1 MTQAQ
6 DNLVFTLNDDTPAP
20 QSTASDAEDWEKGLE
35 RLQQKRRHLAKQAQQ
50 PLAAQ
55 SNRHPSAALL
65 YDTLVAESNP
75 TPAPAAAPIAEPRTA
90 PLHTP
95 APAPVTEP
103 EKVNMN
109 TNSANHTPAPAPVT
123 EPAAQPANTGTRPS
137 VLSGSRH
144 RRLSLDEQK
153 QAYQAYLQHWQQ
165 QHNLQTASSEAE
177 LNNPQILFQED
188 WLAAQNSLRVGRD
201 EPVLEQATVW
211 LGGAQPT
218 VTPDQ
223 DVAEQI
229 EAAAE
234 AAAQPEYDAQA
245 EPDTA
250 ALAAAAEKVVLLN
263 AYALPGNLQHKILCL
278 SEQVLLERLAEKL
291 RPHLADAVSGMVKTA
306 LQRQTALMVQNM
318 QQAFLDEVPRLVDD
332 VLAYNLARALAAVKK
347 EQL

>member
-1 MTQAQ
+1 MKGYLKLPIPSKPLLGKTTMTQAQ

-50 PLAAQ
+50 PPAAQ

-65 YDTLVAESNP
+65 YDTLVAEANP
-75 TPAPAAAPIAEPRTA
+75 TPALAAVPIAEPRTA
-90 PLHTP
+90 PLNTP
-95 APAPVTEP
+95 APAPVAE
-103 EKVNMN
+103 
-109 TNSANHTPAPAPVT
+109 S
-123 EPAAQPANTGTRPS
+123 AAQPANTGTRPS
-137 VLSGSRH
+137 ALSGSRH

-201 EPVLEQATVW
+201 EPVVEQATVW

-223 DVAEQI
+223 DIAEQI

-234 AAAQPEYDAQA
+234 AAAQPEYDAQT
-245 EPDTA
+245 EPGTA

-306 LQRQTALMVQNM
+306 LQRQTALMVQNI

>member
-6 DNLVFTLNDDTPAP
+6 DNLVFTLNDDTSSP
-20 QSTASDAEDWEKGLE
+20 QSTASDTEDWEKGLE
-35 RLQQKRRHLAKQAQQ
+35 RLQQKRRHLTKQAQQ
-50 PLAAQ
+50 PPAAQ

-65 YDTLVAESNP
+65 YDTLVAEANP
-75 TPAPAAAPIAEPRTA
+75 TPAPAASPTAEPRTV
-90 PLHTP
+90 PLQTP
-95 APAPVTEP
+95 APVAE
-103 EKVNMN
+103 
-109 TNSANHTPAPAPVT
+109 S
-123 EPAAQPANTGTRPS
+123 AAQPASTGTRPS
-137 VLSGSRH
+137 ALSGSRH

-201 EPVLEQATVW
+201 EPVVEQATIW
-211 LGGAQPT
+211 LGGVQPT

-245 EPDTA
+245 EPGTA

>member
-6 DNLVFTLNDDTPAP
+6 DNLVFTLNDDSSAP
-20 QSTASDAEDWEKGLE
+20 QSTTSDTEDWEKGLE
-35 RLQQKRRHLAKQAQQ
+35 RLQQKRRHLAKQSQQ
-50 PLAAQ
+50 PPATQ

-65 YDTLVAESNP
+65 YDTLVAEASP
-75 TPAPAAAPIAEPRTA
+75 TLAPTAAPTAEPRTV

-95 APAPVTEP
+95 ASVAV
-103 EKVNMN
+103 
-109 TNSANHTPAPAPVT
+109 A
-123 EPAAQPANTGTRPS
+123 EPAAQPASSGTRPS
-137 VLSGSRH
+137 ALSGSRH
-144 RRLSLDEQK
+144 RRLNLDEQK

-188 WLAAQNSLRVGRD
+188 WLAAQNSLRVGRN
-201 EPVLEQATVW
+201 EPVVEQATVW
-211 LGGAQPT
+211 LGGTQPT
-218 VTPDQ
+218 VTPNQ

-234 AAAQPEYDAQA
+234 AAAQSEYDAQA
-245 EPDTA
+245 EHGTA
-250 ALAAAAEKVVLLN
+250 ELAAAAEKVVLLN
-263 AYALPGNLQHKILCL
+263 AYTLPSNLQHKILCL
-278 SEQVLLERLAEKL
+278 SEQVLLERLTEKL

>member
-6 DNLVFTLNDDTPAP
+6 DNLVFTLNDDTSSP
-20 QSTASDAEDWEKGLE
+20 QSTASDTEDWEKGLE

-50 PLAAQ
+50 PPAAQ
-55 SNRHPSAALL
+55 SNRHPSASFL
-65 YDTLVAESNP
+65 YDTLVAEANP
-75 TPAPAAAPIAEPRTA
+75 TPAPAAAPTAEPRTA
-90 PLHTP
+90 PLQTP
-95 APAPVTEP
+95 APMA
-103 EKVNMN
+103 
-109 TNSANHTPAPAPVT
+109 
-123 EPAAQPANTGTRPS
+123 EPAAQPASTGTRPS
-137 VLSGSRH
+137 ALSGSRH
-144 RRLSLDEQK
+144 RRLNLDEQK

-245 EPDTA
+245 APGTA

-263 AYALPGNLQHKILCL
+263 AYTLPGNLQHKILCL

>member
-6 DNLVFTLNDDTPAP
+6 DNLVFTLNDDTSSP
-20 QSTASDAEDWEKGLE
+20 QSTASDTEDWEKGLE

-50 PLAAQ
+50 PPAAQ

-65 YDTLVAESNP
+65 YDTLVAEPNP

-95 APAPVTEP
+95 APAPVAE
-103 EKVNMN
+103 
-109 TNSANHTPAPAPVT
+109 PAP
-123 EPAAQPANTGTRPS
+123 QPASTGTRPS
-137 VLSGSRH
+137 ALSGSRH

-201 EPVLEQATVW
+201 EPVVEQATVW

-245 EPDTA
+245 EPGTA

>member
-6 DNLVFTLNDDTPAP
+6 DNLVFTLNDDTSSP
-20 QSTASDAEDWEKGLE
+20 QSTASDTEDWEKGLE

-50 PLAAQ
+50 PPAAQ

-65 YDTLVAESNP
+65 YDTLVAEASP
-75 TPAPAAAPIAEPRTA
+75 TPAPTATPTAEIRTV

-95 APAPVTEP
+95 SPVAETAP
-103 EKVNMN
+103 
-109 TNSANHTPAPAPVT
+109 
-123 EPAAQPANTGTRPS
+123 QPASSGTRS
-137 VLSGSRH
+137 SALSGSRH
-144 RRLSLDEQK
+144 RRLNLDEQK

-188 WLAAQNSLRVGRD
+188 WLAAQHSLRIGRD
-201 EPVLEQATVW
+201 EPVVEQATVW
-211 LGGAQPT
+211 LGGIQPT
-218 VTPDQ
+218 VTPNQ
-223 DVAEQI
+223 DIAEQI
-229 EAAAE
+229 EAATE

-245 EPDTA
+245 EPGTA
-250 ALAAAAEKVVLLN
+250 ELAAAAEKVVLLN
-263 AYALPGNLQHKILCL
+263 AYTLPSNLQHKILCL

>member
-6 DNLVFTLNDDTPAP
+6 DNLVFTLNDDTSSP
-20 QSTASDAEDWEKGLE
+20 QSTASDTEDWEKGLE

-50 PLAAQ
+50 PPAAQ
-55 SNRHPSAALL
+55 SNRHPSAAFL
-65 YDTLVAESNP
+65 YDTLVAEANL
-75 TPAPAAAPIAEPRTA
+75 TPAPAAAPTAEPRTA

-95 APAPVTEP
+95 ASVAVAET
-103 EKVNMN
+103 
-109 TNSANHTPAPAPVT
+109 
-123 EPAAQPANTGTRPS
+123 AAQPASTSTRPS
-137 VLSGSRH
+137 ALSGSRH
-144 RRLSLDEQK
+144 RRLNLDEQK

-201 EPVLEQATVW
+201 EPVVEQATVW

-223 DVAEQI
+223 DIAEQI

-245 EPDTA
+245 EPSTA

-332 VLAYNLARALAAVKK
+332 VLAYNLSRALAAVKK

>member
-1 MTQAQ
+1 MIQEQ

-20 QSTASDAEDWEKGLE
+20 QSTTSDTEDWEKGLE

-50 PLAAQ
+50 PPAAQ

-75 TPAPAAAPIAEPRTA
+75 TPASAAAPIAKSRTT

-95 APAPVTEP
+95 SPVTE
-103 EKVNMN
+103 
-109 TNSANHTPAPAPVT
+109 TAP
-123 EPAAQPANTGTRPS
+123 QPASSGTRPS
-137 VLSGSRH
+137 ALSGSRH
-144 RRLSLDEQK
+144 RCLNLDEQK

-201 EPVLEQATVW
+201 EPVVEQATIW

-245 EPDTA
+245 APGTA

-332 VLAYNLARALAAVKK
+332 VLTHNLARALAAVKK

>member
-6 DNLVFTLNDDTPAP
+6 DNLVFTLSDDSSAP
-20 QSTASDAEDWEKGLE
+20 QSTTSDTEDWEKGLE

-50 PLAAQ
+50 PPASQ

-65 YDTLVAESNP
+65 YDALVTEASP
-75 TPAPAAAPIAEPRTA
+75 TPAPAAAPTAEPRTV

-95 APAPVTEP
+95 SPVAEMAP
-103 EKVNMN
+103 
-109 TNSANHTPAPAPVT
+109 
-123 EPAAQPANTGTRPS
+123 QPASSGTRPS
-137 VLSGSRH
+137 ALSGSRH
-144 RRLSLDEQK
+144 RRLNLDEQK

-201 EPVLEQATVW
+201 DPVVEQATVW

-218 VTPDQ
+218 VTPNQ
-223 DVAEQI
+223 DIAEQI

-234 AAAQPEYDAQA
+234 AAAQPGYDAQA
-245 EPDTA
+245 EPGTA
-250 ALAAAAEKVVLLN
+250 ELAAAAEKVVLLD
-263 AYALPGNLQHKILCL
+263 AYTLPGNLQHKILCL
-278 SEQVLLERLAEKL
+278 SEQVLLERLAGKL

>member
-6 DNLVFTLNDDTPAP
+6 DNLVFTLNDDTSSP
-20 QSTASDAEDWEKGLE
+20 QSTASDTEDGEKGLE

-50 PLAAQ
+50 PPAAQ

-65 YDTLVAESNP
+65 YDTLVAEANP

-95 APAPVTEP
+95 APVA
-103 EKVNMN
+103 
-109 TNSANHTPAPAPVT
+109 

-137 VLSGSRH
+137 ALSGSRH

-245 EPDTA
+245 EPGTA

>member
-1 MTQAQ
+1 MTKAQ
-6 DNLVFTLNDDTPAP
+6 DNLVFTLNDDSSTP
-20 QSTASDAEDWEKGLE
+20 QSTTSDTEDWEKGLE

-50 PLAAQ
+50 PPAAQ

-65 YDTLVAESNP
+65 YDALVAEASP
-75 TPAPAAAPIAEPRTA
+75 TPAPNATPTAEIRTV

-95 APAPVTEP
+95 SPVAE
-103 EKVNMN
+103 M
-109 TNSANHTPAPAPVT
+109 TP
-123 EPAAQPANTGTRPS
+123 QPASSGTRPS
-137 VLSGSRH
+137 ALSGSRH
-144 RRLSLDEQK
+144 RRLNLDEQK

-201 EPVLEQATVW
+201 EPVVEQATVW

-218 VTPDQ
+218 VTPNQ

-234 AAAQPEYDAQA
+234 AAAQPGYDAQA
-245 EPDTA
+245 EPGTA

-263 AYALPGNLQHKILCL
+263 AYTLPGNLQHKILCL
-278 SEQVLLERLAEKL
+278 SEQVLLERLTEKL

>member
-6 DNLVFTLNDDTPAP
+6 DNLVFTLNDDTSSP
-20 QSTASDAEDWEKGLE
+20 QSTASDTEDWEKGLE

-50 PLAAQ
+50 PPAAQ

-65 YDTLVAESNP
+65 YDTLVAEANP

-90 PLHTP
+90 PLQTP
-95 APAPVTEP
+95 APMA
-103 EKVNMN
+103 
-109 TNSANHTPAPAPVT
+109 
-123 EPAAQPANTGTRPS
+123 EPAAQPASTGTRPS
-137 VLSGSRH
+137 ALSGSRH
-144 RRLSLDEQK
+144 RRLNLDEQK

-223 DVAEQI
+223 NIAEQI

-245 EPDTA
+245 EPGTA

>member
-6 DNLVFTLNDDTPAP
+6 DNLVFTLNDDTSSP
-20 QSTASDAEDWEKGLE
+20 QSTASDTEDWEKGLE

-50 PLAAQ
+50 PPAAQ

-65 YDTLVAESNP
+65 YDTLVAEASP
-75 TPAPAAAPIAEPRTA
+75 TPAPTAAPTAEPRTV

-95 APAPVTEP
+95 ASVAV
-103 EKVNMN
+103 
-109 TNSANHTPAPAPVT
+109 A
-123 EPAAQPANTGTRPS
+123 EPAAQPASSGTRPS
-137 VLSGSRH
+137 ALSGSRH
-144 RRLSLDEQK
+144 RRLNLDEQK

-188 WLAAQNSLRVGRD
+188 WLAAQNSLRVGRN
-201 EPVLEQATVW
+201 EPVVEQATVW
-211 LGGAQPT
+211 LGGTQPT
-218 VTPDQ
+218 VTPNQ

-234 AAAQPEYDAQA
+234 AAAQSEYDAQA
-245 EPDTA
+245 EHGTA
-250 ALAAAAEKVVLLN
+250 ELAAAAEKVVLLN
-263 AYALPGNLQHKILCL
+263 AYTLPSNLQHKILCL
-278 SEQVLLERLAEKL
+278 SEQVLLERLTEKL

>member
-50 PLAAQ
+50 PPAAQ
-55 SNRHPSAALL
+55 SNRHPSTALL

-95 APAPVTEP
+95 ASVAEPV
-103 EKVNMN
+103 
-109 TNSANHTPAPAPVT
+109 
-123 EPAAQPANTGTRPS
+123 AQPTSTGTRPS
-137 VLSGSRH
+137 ALSSNRH
-144 RRLSLDEQK
+144 RRLNLDEQK

-201 EPVLEQATVW
+201 EPVVEQATVW

-234 AAAQPEYDAQA
+234 AAVQPEYDAQA
-245 EPDTA
+245 EPGTA

>member
-1 MTQAQ
+1 MTKAQ
-6 DNLVFTLNDDTPAP
+6 DNLVFTLNDDSSTP
-20 QSTASDAEDWEKGLE
+20 QSTTSDTDYWEKGLE

-50 PLAAQ
+50 PPAAQ

-65 YDTLVAESNP
+65 YDALVAEASP
-75 TPAPAAAPIAEPRTA
+75 TPAPNATPTAEIRTV
-90 PLHTP
+90 PFHTP
-95 APAPVTEP
+95 SPVAE
-103 EKVNMN
+103 M
-109 TNSANHTPAPAPVT
+109 TP
-123 EPAAQPANTGTRPS
+123 QPASSGTRPS
-137 VLSGSRH
+137 ALSGSRH
-144 RRLSLDEQK
+144 RRLNLDEQK

-165 QHNLQTASSEAE
+165 QHNLQTASSEAD

-201 EPVLEQATVW
+201 EPVVEQATVW

-218 VTPDQ
+218 VTPNQ
-223 DVAEQI
+223 DVAKQI

-245 EPDTA
+245 EPGTA

-263 AYALPGNLQHKILCL
+263 AYTLPGNLQHKILCL
-278 SEQVLLERLAEKL
+278 SEQVLLERLTEKL

>member
-50 PLAAQ
+50 PPAAQ

-65 YDTLVAESNP
+65 YDTLVAEANP

-95 APAPVTEP
+95 APVAE
-103 EKVNMN
+103 
-109 TNSANHTPAPAPVT
+109 S
-123 EPAAQPANTGTRPS
+123 AAQPANTGTRPS
-137 VLSGSRH
+137 ALSGSRH

-245 EPDTA
+245 APDTA

>member
-6 DNLVFTLNDDTPAP
+6 DNLVFTLNDDTSSP
-20 QSTASDAEDWEKGLE
+20 QSTTSDTEDWEKGLE

-50 PLAAQ
+50 PPAAQ

-65 YDTLVAESNP
+65 YDTLVAEASP
-75 TPAPAAAPIAEPRTA
+75 TPAPVAAPTAEPRTA

-95 APAPVTEP
+95 SPVAETAP
-103 EKVNMN
+103 
-109 TNSANHTPAPAPVT
+109 
-123 EPAAQPANTGTRPS
+123 QPASSGTRPS
-137 VLSGSRH
+137 ALSGSRH
-144 RRLSLDEQK
+144 RRLNLDEQK

-188 WLAAQNSLRVGRD
+188 WLAAQHSLRIGRD
-201 EPVLEQATVW
+201 EPVAEQATVW
-211 LGGAQPT
+211 LGGTQPT
-218 VTPDQ
+218 VTPNQ

-229 EAAAE
+229 EAATE

-245 EPDTA
+245 EPGTA
-250 ALAAAAEKVVLLN
+250 ELAAAAEKVVLLN
-263 AYALPGNLQHKILCL
+263 AYTLPSNLQHKILCL

>member
-6 DNLVFTLNDDTPAP
+6 DNLVFTLNDDTSSP
-20 QSTASDAEDWEKGLE
+20 QSTASDTEDWEKGLE

-50 PLAAQ
+50 PPAAQ

-65 YDTLVAESNP
+65 YDTLVAEPNP

-95 APAPVTEP
+95 APAPVAE
-103 EKVNMN
+103 
-109 TNSANHTPAPAPVT
+109 PAP
-123 EPAAQPANTGTRPS
+123 QPASTGTRPS
-137 VLSGSRH
+137 ALSGSRH

-245 EPDTA
+245 EPGTA

>member
-6 DNLVFTLNDDTPAP
+6 DNLVFTLNDDTSSP
-20 QSTASDAEDWEKGLE
+20 QSTASDTEDWEKGLE
-35 RLQQKRRHLAKQAQQ
+35 RLQQKRRHLAQQAQQ
-50 PLAAQ
+50 PPAAQ

-65 YDTLVAESNP
+65 YDTLVAEANP
-75 TPAPAAAPIAEPRTA
+75 TPAPAAAPTAEPRTA
-90 PLHTP
+90 PLQTP
-95 APAPVTEP
+95 APMA
-103 EKVNMN
+103 
-109 TNSANHTPAPAPVT
+109 
-123 EPAAQPANTGTRPS
+123 EPAAQPASTGTRPS
-137 VLSGSRH
+137 ALSGSRH
-144 RRLSLDEQK
+144 RRLNLDEQK

-201 EPVLEQATVW
+201 EPVVEQATVW

-223 DVAEQI
+223 NIAEQI

-245 EPDTA
+245 EPGTA

>member
-6 DNLVFTLNDDTPAP
+6 DNLVFTLNDDTSSP
-20 QSTASDAEDWEKGLE
+20 QSTASDTEDWEKGLE

-50 PLAAQ
+50 PPAAQ
-55 SNRHPSAALL
+55 SNRHPSAAFL
-65 YDTLVAESNP
+65 YDTLVAEANP
-75 TPAPAAAPIAEPRTA
+75 TAAPIAEPRTA

-95 APAPVTEP
+95 ASVA
-103 EKVNMN
+103 
-109 TNSANHTPAPAPVT
+109 
-123 EPAAQPANTGTRPS
+123 EPAAQTASTGTRPS
-137 VLSGSRH
+137 ALSGSRH
-144 RRLSLDEQK
+144 RRLNLDEQK

-201 EPVLEQATVW
+201 EPVVEQATVW
-211 LGGAQPT
+211 LGGTQPT

-245 EPDTA
+245 EPGTA

-306 LQRQTALMVQNM
+306 LQRQTALVVQNM

>member
-6 DNLVFTLNDDTPAP
+6 DNLVFTLNDDTSSP
-20 QSTASDAEDWEKGLE
+20 QSTASDTEDWEKGLE

-50 PLAAQ
+50 PPAAQ

-65 YDTLVAESNP
+65 YDTLVAEANP
-75 TPAPAAAPIAEPRTA
+75 TPAPAAAPTADPRTA
-90 PLHTP
+90 PLQTP
-95 APAPVTEP
+95 APMA
-103 EKVNMN
+103 
-109 TNSANHTPAPAPVT
+109 
-123 EPAAQPANTGTRPS
+123 EPAAQPASTGTRPS
-137 VLSGSRH
+137 ALSGSRH
-144 RRLSLDEQK
+144 RRLNLDEQK

-223 DVAEQI
+223 NIAEQI

-245 EPDTA
+245 EPGTA

>member
-1 MTQAQ
+1 MKGYLKLPIPSKPLLGKTTMTQAQ

-20 QSTASDAEDWEKGLE
+20 QSIASDAEDWEKGLE

-50 PLAAQ
+50 PPAAQ

-95 APAPVTEP
+95 APAPV
-103 EKVNMN
+103 
-109 TNSANHTPAPAPVT
+109 A
-123 EPAAQPANTGTRPS
+123 EPAAQPASTGTRPS
-137 VLSGSRH
+137 ALSGSRH

-188 WLAAQNSLRVGRD
+188 WLSAQNSLRVGRD
-201 EPVLEQATVW
+201 EPVVEQATVW

-234 AAAQPEYDAQA
+234 VAAQPEYDAQA
-245 EPDTA
+245 EPGTA

-263 AYALPGNLQHKILCL
+263 AYALPSNLQHKILCL

-332 VLAYNLARALAAVKK
+332 VLTYNLARALAAVKK

>member
-6 DNLVFTLNDDTPAP
+6 DNLVFTLNDDTSSP
-20 QSTASDAEDWEKGLE
+20 QSTASDTEDWEKGLE

-50 PLAAQ
+50 PPAAQ
-55 SNRHPSAALL
+55 SNRHPSAAFL
-65 YDTLVAESNP
+65 YDTLVAEANP
-75 TPAPAAAPIAEPRTA
+75 TPAPAAAPTAEPRTA
-90 PLHTP
+90 PLQTP
-95 APAPVTEP
+95 APMA
-103 EKVNMN
+103 
-109 TNSANHTPAPAPVT
+109 
-123 EPAAQPANTGTRPS
+123 EPAAQPASTGTRPS
-137 VLSGSRH
+137 ALSGSRQ
-144 RRLSLDEQK
+144 RRLNLDEQK

-165 QHNLQTASSEAE
+165 QYNLQTASSEAE

-188 WLAAQNSLRVGRD
+188 WLAAQHSLRIGRD
-201 EPVLEQATVW
+201 EPVAEQATVW
-211 LGGAQPT
+211 LGGTQPT
-218 VTPDQ
+218 VTPNQ

-234 AAAQPEYDAQA
+234 TAAQPEYDAQA
-245 EPDTA
+245 EPGTA
-250 ALAAAAEKVVLLN
+250 ELAAAAEKVVLLN
-263 AYALPGNLQHKILCL
+263 AYTLPSNLQHKILCL

-332 VLAYNLARALAAVKK
+332 VLAYNLSRALAAVKK

>member
-6 DNLVFTLNDDTPAP
+6 DNLVFTLNDDTSSP
-20 QSTASDAEDWEKGLE
+20 QSTASDTEDWEKGLE

-50 PLAAQ
+50 PPAAQ
-55 SNRHPSAALL
+55 SNRHPSAAFL
-65 YDTLVAESNP
+65 YDTLVAEANP
-75 TPAPAAAPIAEPRTA
+75 TPVPAAAPTAEPRTA

-95 APAPVTEP
+95 SPVAETAP
-103 EKVNMN
+103 
-109 TNSANHTPAPAPVT
+109 
-123 EPAAQPANTGTRPS
+123 QPASSGTRS
-137 VLSGSRH
+137 SELSGSRH
-144 RRLSLDEQK
+144 RRLNLDEQK
-153 QAYQAYLQHWQQ
+153 QAYQVYLQHWQQ

-188 WLAAQNSLRVGRD
+188 WLAAQHSLRIGRD
-201 EPVLEQATVW
+201 EPVVEQATVW
-211 LGGAQPT
+211 LGGIQPT
-218 VTPDQ
+218 VTPNQ
-223 DVAEQI
+223 DIAEQI

-245 EPDTA
+245 APGTA

-263 AYALPGNLQHKILCL
+263 AYALPSNLQHKILCL

>member
-6 DNLVFTLNDDTPAP
+6 DNLVFTLNDDTSAP
-20 QSTASDAEDWEKGLE
+20 QSTTSDTEDWEKGLE

-50 PLAAQ
+50 PPTAQ

-65 YDTLVAESNP
+65 YDTLVAEPNP

-90 PLHTP
+90 PL
-95 APAPVTEP
+95 
-103 EKVNMN
+103 
-109 TNSANHTPAPAPVT
+109 HTPAPAPVT

-201 EPVLEQATVW
+201 EPVVEQATVW

-218 VTPDQ
+218 VTPNQ

-245 EPDTA
+245 EPGTA

-318 QQAFLDEVPRLVDD
+318 QQAFLDEVPRLVND
-332 VLAYNLARALAAVKK
+332 VLAYNLTRALAAVKK

>member
-6 DNLVFTLNDDTPAP
+6 DNLVFTLNDDTSSP
-20 QSTASDAEDWEKGLE
+20 QSTASDTEDWEKGLE

-50 PLAAQ
+50 PPAAQ
-55 SNRHPSAALL
+55 SNRHPSAAFL
-65 YDTLVAESNP
+65 YDTLVAEANP
-75 TPAPAAAPIAEPRTA
+75 TAAPIAEPRTA

-95 APAPVTEP
+95 ASVA
-103 EKVNMN
+103 
-109 TNSANHTPAPAPVT
+109 
-123 EPAAQPANTGTRPS
+123 EPAAQTASTGTRPS
-137 VLSGSRH
+137 ALSGSRH
-144 RRLSLDEQK
+144 RRLNLDEQK

-201 EPVLEQATVW
+201 EPVVEQATVW

-245 EPDTA
+245 EPGTA

>member
-6 DNLVFTLNDDTPAP
+6 DNLVFTLNDDTSST
-20 QSTASDAEDWEKGLE
+20 QSTASDTEDWEKGLE

-50 PLAAQ
+50 PPAAQ

-65 YDTLVAESNP
+65 YDTLVAEANP
-75 TPAPAAAPIAEPRTA
+75 TPAPTAAPTAEPRTV

-95 APAPVTEP
+95 SPVAETAP
-103 EKVNMN
+103 
-109 TNSANHTPAPAPVT
+109 
-123 EPAAQPANTGTRPS
+123 QPASSGTRPS
-137 VLSGSRH
+137 ALSGSRH
-144 RRLSLDEQK
+144 RRLNLDEQK

-201 EPVLEQATVW
+201 EPVVEQATVW

-223 DVAEQI
+223 DIAEQI

-245 EPDTA
+245 EPGTA

>member
-6 DNLVFTLNDDTPAP
+6 DNLVFTLNDDTSAP
-20 QSTASDAEDWEKGLE
+20 QSTASDTEDWEKGLE

-50 PLAAQ
+50 PPAAQ

-65 YDTLVAESNP
+65 YDTLVAEANP

-90 PLHTP
+90 PLQTP
-95 APAPVTEP
+95 APAPL
-103 EKVNMN
+103 
-109 TNSANHTPAPAPVT
+109 T

-137 VLSGSRH
+137 ALSGSRH
-144 RRLSLDEQK
+144 RRLNLDEQK

-201 EPVLEQATVW
+201 EPVVEQATVW

-245 EPDTA
+245 EPGTA

>member
-6 DNLVFTLNDDTPAP
+6 DNLVFTLNDDTSSP
-20 QSTASDAEDWEKGLE
+20 QSTASDTEDWEKGLE

-50 PLAAQ
+50 PPAAQ
-55 SNRHPSAALL
+55 SNRHPSAAFL
-65 YDTLVAESNP
+65 YDTLVAEANP
-75 TPAPAAAPIAEPRTA
+75 TAAPIAEPRTA

-95 APAPVTEP
+95 ASVA
-103 EKVNMN
+103 
-109 TNSANHTPAPAPVT
+109 
-123 EPAAQPANTGTRPS
+123 EPAAQTASTGTRPS
-137 VLSGSRH
+137 ALSGSRH
-144 RRLSLDEQK
+144 RRLNLDEQK

-201 EPVLEQATVW
+201 EPVVEQATVW
-211 LGGAQPT
+211 LGGTQPT

-223 DVAEQI
+223 AVAEQI

-245 EPDTA
+245 EPGTA

-306 LQRQTALMVQNM
+306 LQRQTALVVQNM

>member
-6 DNLVFTLNDDTPAP
+6 DNLVFTLNDDTSAP
-20 QSTASDAEDWEKGLE
+20 QSTTSDTEDWEKGLE

-50 PLAAQ
+50 PPAAQ

-65 YDTLVAESNP
+65 YDTLVAEASP
-75 TPAPAAAPIAEPRTA
+75 TPPPAAAPIAEPRTA

-95 APAPVTEP
+95 APAPV
-103 EKVNMN
+103 
-109 TNSANHTPAPAPVT
+109 A

-137 VLSGSRH
+137 ALSSSRH

-223 DVAEQI
+223 NIAEQI

-245 EPDTA
+245 EPGTA

-263 AYALPGNLQHKILCL
+263 AYTLPSNLQHKILCL

>member
-1 MTQAQ
+1 MKGYLKQPIPSKPLLGKTTMTQAQ

-50 PLAAQ
+50 PPAAQ

-65 YDTLVAESNP
+65 YDTLVAEANP

-103 EKVNMN
+103 
-109 TNSANHTPAPAPVT
+109 
-123 EPAAQPANTGTRPS
+123 AAQPASTGTRPS
-137 VLSGSRH
+137 ALSDSRH
-144 RRLSLDEQK
+144 RRLNLDEQK

-211 LGGAQPT
+211 LGGTQPT

-245 EPDTA
+245 EPGTA

>member
-6 DNLVFTLNDDTPAP
+6 DNLVFTLNDNTSTP
-20 QSTASDAEDWEKGLE
+20 QSTTSDTEDWEKGLE

-50 PLAAQ
+50 PPAAQ
-55 SNRHPSAALL
+55 SNRLPSAALL
-65 YDTLVAESNP
+65 YDTLVAEANP
-75 TPAPAAAPIAEPRTA
+75 TPAPSATPTAEPRTV

-95 APAPVTEP
+95 APVTE
-103 EKVNMN
+103 
-109 TNSANHTPAPAPVT
+109 T
-123 EPAAQPANTGTRPS
+123 AAQTASTNTRPS
-137 VLSGSRH
+137 ALSGSRH
-144 RRLSLDEQK
+144 RRLNLDEQK
-153 QAYQAYLQHWQQ
+153 QAYQAYFQHWQQ

-188 WLAAQNSLRVGRD
+188 WLAAQHSLRVGRD
-201 EPVLEQATVW
+201 EPVIEQATVW

-229 EAAAE
+229 EAATE
-234 AAAQPEYDAQA
+234 AAAQPEYDVQA
-245 EPDTA
+245 EPGTA

-263 AYALPGNLQHKILCL
+263 AYALPSNLQHKILCL

>member
-6 DNLVFTLNDDTPAP
+6 DNLVFTLNDDTSAP
-20 QSTASDAEDWEKGLE
+20 QSTASDTEDWEKGLE

-50 PLAAQ
+50 PPAAQ

-65 YDTLVAESNP
+65 YDTLVAEANP
-75 TPAPAAAPIAEPRTA
+75 TPAPAAAPTAEPRTA

-95 APAPVTEP
+95 APAPV
-103 EKVNMN
+103 
-109 TNSANHTPAPAPVT
+109 A
-123 EPAAQPANTGTRPS
+123 EPAAQTANSGTRPS
-137 VLSGSRH
+137 ALSGSRH
-144 RRLSLDEQK
+144 RRLNLDEQK

-223 DVAEQI
+223 NIAEQI

-245 EPDTA
+245 EPGTA

>member
-50 PLAAQ
+50 PPAAQ

-65 YDTLVAESNP
+65 YDTLVAEANP

-95 APAPVTEP
+95 APVAE
-103 EKVNMN
+103 
-109 TNSANHTPAPAPVT
+109 S
-123 EPAAQPANTGTRPS
+123 AAQPANTGTRPS
-137 VLSGSRH
+137 ALSGSRH

-245 EPDTA
+245 EPGTA